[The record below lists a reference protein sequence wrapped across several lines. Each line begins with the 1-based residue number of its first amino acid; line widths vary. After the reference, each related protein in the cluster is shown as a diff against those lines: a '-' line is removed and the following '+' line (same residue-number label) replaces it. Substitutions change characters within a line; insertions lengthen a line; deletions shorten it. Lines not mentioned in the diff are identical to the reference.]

1 MRAREQPVPAEQSLE
16 QTAASLRG
24 RGRPLAERPRREL
37 ERTSGR
43 LLGHVR
49 VHDDA
54 LGGALAQSVAA
65 RAVTIGGD
73 IAVGQS
79 SGGDPRVLAHELAH
93 AAQLSGTPS
102 TGPLQLTQPGD
113 AVEQG
118 V

>member
-1 MRAREQPVPAEQSLE
+1 
-16 QTAASLRG
+16 
-24 RGRPLAERPRREL
+24 
-37 ERTSGR
+37 
-43 LLGHVR
+43 
-49 VHDDA
+49 
-54 LGGALAQSVAA
+54 
-65 RAVTIGGD
+65 
-73 IAVGQS
+73 VGQS